1 MFESKQR
8 IEGYDVARALA
19 LFIMITVNFN
29 LSLARLND
37 DGLLSRVLDQLQGKG
52 AALFIV
58 LAGVGISLLVK
69 TNLFYYDKIRLWQK
83 QRIILKQ
90 GAFLFVFG
98 LIYLPLWPTDI
109 LHNYGFFIS
118 IGALLISIRS
128 KSLWIIIVLLIA
140 VYPLILG
147 YVDLETGWNW
157 NIKQY
162 TSFWTFKGFLQNLI
176 VNSFYPVVPWVAF
189 VLAGIWLGRQNI
201 ANKNNRNLIL
211 LLSITIFLLVQMSS
225 FRLAYIALHY
235 TTMPVEDVIAIWGTE
250 SFPPMPLFM
259 ISGISWSFTIILLCV
274 WITEKMN
281 TRHGL
286 SIIAKTG
293 QMVFIHYILHVVL
306 GILSVYLLFGKNNLN
321 TEVAF
326 LYAIDFCI
334 VSIIFSMLWSQRFT
348 KGPISILIRL
358 ISKLKITKTVYN
370 ENDKKL

>member
-8 IEGYDVARALA
+8 IQGYDVASALA
-19 LFIMITVNFN
+19 LFIMVIVNFD
-29 LSLARLND
+29 LGLARLND
-37 DGLLSRVLDQLQGKG
+37 DGLLSKVLDQLQGKG

-69 TNLFYYDKIRLWQK
+69 TNLFYYDKIKLWEK
-83 QRIILKQ
+83 QRIVLKQ
-90 GAFLFVFG
+90 GAFLFVLG
-98 LIYLPLWPTDI
+98 LMYLPLWPTDI
-109 LHNYGFFIS
+109 LHYYGFFIS

-128 KSLWIIIVLLIA
+128 KSLWILVVILIA
-140 VYPLILG
+140 VYPLILS
-147 YVDLETGWNW
+147 YVDLGTGWNW

-162 TSFWTFKGFLQNLI
+162 NSFWTFNGFLQNLL

-201 ANKNNRNLIL
+201 TNKNNRNLIL
-211 LLSITIFLLVQMSS
+211 LLSITIFFLVQMSS
-225 FRLAYIALHY
+225 FRLGYIALHY
-235 TTMPVEDVIAIWGTE
+235 TNMPAEDILAIWGTE

-281 TRHGL
+281 TRDGL
-286 SIIAKTG
+286 SILAKTG
-293 QMVFIHYILHVVL
+293 QMVFTHYILHVVV
-306 GILSVYLLFGKNNLN
+306 GILGVYLLFGKNNLS

-334 VSIIFSMLWSQRFT
+334 VSIIFSMLWSLRFT
-348 KGPISILIRL
+348 KGPISMLMGL
-358 ISKLKITKTVYN
+358 ISKSKITKTGYN